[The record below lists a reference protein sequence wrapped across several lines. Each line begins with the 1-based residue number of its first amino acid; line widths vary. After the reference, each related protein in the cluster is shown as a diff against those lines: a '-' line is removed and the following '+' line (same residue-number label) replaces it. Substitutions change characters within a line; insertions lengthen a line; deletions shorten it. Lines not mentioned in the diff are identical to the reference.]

1 MDYLC
6 SGHVMI
12 DTVQLPDGSTRTSMG
27 GPAVFALA
35 GAAFFSDSVLM
46 VSRVGEDFPQYFQRW
61 FEDNGFSLEGANIC
75 SDYCNHHLITHHPDG
90 TYTEISKYGQRLG
103 DRNLGF
109 LTPAPS
115 DLAPFTDGVKA
126 AYLCFG
132 LENMVTWR
140 GIKKLKEEKG
150 FRIMWEI
157 PTLQA
162 VPENMEKIKEV
173 LSFSDYFSLNH
184 HEAKTLFGTTD
195 GDRCI
200 SLLLELGV
208 PTYYRVGRRGG
219 YVLKDGRAVFCPSY
233 ITEHEPDPTG
243 CGNCSTAAVMVGLC
257 EGRTPAECGA
267 MGSIAAS
274 LNARQFGL
282 YPKIDGAVKEE
293 ARRLVEELKGA
304 CTE

>member
-162 VPENMEKIKEV
+162 
-173 LSFSDYFSLNH
+173 
-184 HEAKTLFGTTD
+184 
-195 GDRCI
+195 C
-200 SLLLELGV
+200 LLYTSRWV
-208 PTYYRVGRRGG
+208 
-219 YVLKDGRAVFCPSY
+219 
-233 ITEHEPDPTG
+233 
-243 CGNCSTAAVMVGLC
+243 
-257 EGRTPAECGA
+257 
-267 MGSIAAS
+267 
-274 LNARQFGL
+274 
-282 YPKIDGAVKEE
+282 
-293 ARRLVEELKGA
+293 
-304 CTE
+304 